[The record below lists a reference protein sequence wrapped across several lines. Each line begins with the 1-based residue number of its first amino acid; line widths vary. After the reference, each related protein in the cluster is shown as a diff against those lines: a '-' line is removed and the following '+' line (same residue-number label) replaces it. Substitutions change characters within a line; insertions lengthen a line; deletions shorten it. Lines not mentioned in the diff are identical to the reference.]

1 MPKDTRK
8 RSATAIR
15 FPPEMHAA
23 LTQAA
28 ADRDVSL
35 NWMVNRAVEDFLS
48 RLIPADEIRW
58 TRSET

>member
-1 MPKDTRK
+1 
-8 RSATAIR
+8 
-15 FPPEMHAA
+15 MHAA

-58 TRSET
+58 TRDTNTTNNDERTK